1 MAWNAFQ
8 GHLDGCPI
16 SLGLR
21 SCFKY
26 ASKVLPGS
34 RSLEYKPLQREAV
47 LCLPQPVVLVP
58 RGSGACFCELLGAL
72 PPDSVDTEVG
82 SLRGVEGGSG
92 RLPPH
97 RAGTLWRC
105 PHRGWERRGRLWG
118 PLGHPRL
125 AGDDLQG
132 LPAWGWRAQPSPQRH
147 CAGSAPGRQAALA
160 DPPGFRRP
168 ERGRLQGPVSGL
180 HRGALLLSTMAPAAG
195 TL

>member
-1 MAWNAFQ
+1 VRESQQVAWNAFQ

-105 PHRGWERRGRLWG
+105 PHRGWERRGRI
-118 PLGHPRL
+118 
-125 AGDDLQG
+125 
-132 LPAWGWRAQPSPQRH
+132 
-147 CAGSAPGRQAALA
+147 
-160 DPPGFRRP
+160 
-168 ERGRLQGPVSGL
+168 
-180 HRGALLLSTMAPAAG
+180 ALLLGFGNFSFCERERQTYLVGIGMLPCFLSLNIKFLPLILPLLCI
-195 TL
+195 TLNTS